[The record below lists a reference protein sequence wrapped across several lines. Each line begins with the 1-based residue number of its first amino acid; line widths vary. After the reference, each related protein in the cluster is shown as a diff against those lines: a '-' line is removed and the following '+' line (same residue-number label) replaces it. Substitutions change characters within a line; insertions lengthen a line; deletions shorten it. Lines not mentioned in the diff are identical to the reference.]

1 MNKRLDARCVC
12 EGHTHTH
19 TQRST
24 YNIICRVI
32 KVRNELVVSSDCVGE
47 TLQTATKRERG
58 VGRVDFEMGFQ
69 MRQ

>member
-1 MNKRLDARCVC
+1 MLAVC
-12 EGHTHTH
+12 AKDTHTNTHTH
-19 TQRST
+19 RST